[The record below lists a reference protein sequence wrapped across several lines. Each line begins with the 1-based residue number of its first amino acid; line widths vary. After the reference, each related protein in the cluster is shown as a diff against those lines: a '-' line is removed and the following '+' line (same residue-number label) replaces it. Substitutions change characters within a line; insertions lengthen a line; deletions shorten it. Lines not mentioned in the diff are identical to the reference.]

1 MLVIYLFTAYIIEI
15 QALNGMRIGELLAIQ
30 PENIDFKNKN
40 LSLMALYIGVK
51 RVTTSVLKILQKQLY
66 LIELSL

>member
-30 PENIDFKNKN
+30 PENIDFKNKKLIIDGTIHWRKEGNN
-40 LSLMALYIGVK
+40 LGF
-51 RVTTSVLKILQKQLY
+51 KILQKQLY